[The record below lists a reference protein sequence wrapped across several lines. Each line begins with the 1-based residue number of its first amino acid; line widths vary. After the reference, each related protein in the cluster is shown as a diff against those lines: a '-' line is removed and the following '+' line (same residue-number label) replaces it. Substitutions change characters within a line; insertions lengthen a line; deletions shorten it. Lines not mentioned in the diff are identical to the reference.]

1 MPVVSFSGTPVEYE
15 QTKPRPDL
23 LLLHSLHTDLTV
35 FEPVLSGLAQRYRVT
50 RLNLPGFG
58 ASSPAPPDSVRE
70 YADHVGS
77 VMNAL
82 ALPRTTT
89 TVFGNGLGALI
100 ALELAIHHGTRFDR
114 LIVAGAVAAF
124 PAEAKAPLLALA
136 ETVRTRGMSAVLDA
150 AMARLFTPEF
160 AAANPE
166 IVAARRAKLGRVDA
180 ECFAHACVA
189 LARLDLRPQLLKIRN
204 PTLVL
209 CGALDQTTPAPLAR
223 EVAHGIPGAT
233 YQEIPGCGHC
243 PMLEQPATLVELIH
257 AFMATTH

>member
-1 MPVVSFSGTPVEYE
+1 MPFA
-15 QTKPRPDL
+15 
-23 LLLHSLHTDLTV
+23 H
-35 FEPVLSGLAQRYRVT
+35 
-50 RLNLPGFG
+50 
-58 ASSPAPPDSVRE
+58 
-70 YADHVGS
+70 
-77 VMNAL
+77 
-82 ALPRTTT
+82 RT
-89 TVFGNGLGALI
+89 LW
-100 ALELAIHHGTRFDR
+100 
-114 LIVAGAVAAF
+114 VAGAVAAF
-124 PAEAKAPLLALA
+124 PTEAKSPLLALA

-257 AFMATTH
+257 AFMATSH

>member
-1 MPVVSFSGTPVEYE
+1 MPVVAFSGTPVEYE

-35 FEPVLSGLAQRYRVT
+35 FESVLPGLAQRYRVT

-70 YADHVGS
+70 YADHVGAS
-77 VMNAL
+77 MNAL

-100 ALELAIHHGTRFDR
+100 ALELAIAHGTRFDR

-124 PAEAKAPLLALA
+124 PAEAKTQLLAMA
-136 ETVRTRGMSAVLDA
+136 ETVRAQGMAAVLDT
-150 AMARLFTPEF
+150 AMARLFPPEF
-160 AAANPE
+160 TAKSPE
-166 IVAARRAKLGRVDA
+166 VVSARKAKLGRVDA
-180 ECFAHACVA
+180 DCFAHACVA
-189 LARLDLRPQLLKIRN
+189 LARLDLRPQLAKIHN

-209 CGALDQTTPAPLAR
+209 CGALDQTTPAALAR
-223 EVAHGIPGAT
+223 ELAQAIPGAT

-243 PMLEQPATLVELIH
+243 PMQEQPATLIELIH
-257 AFMATTH
+257 AFMTMN